1 MRIRKSRQRR
11 AKRKRTRRLRGGGPS
26 FHILITTVGRATL
39 SRMLDS
45 LRKQLTAND
54 GVTIVFDGKDA
65 RAKFDMSE
73 ESMNMPCKVNIIEQE
88 PRLGH
93 YGHHLINKYAPT
105 LSPETTYIM
114 FGDDDDIYIE
124 GAFDILRKA
133 CKDPNTLYIAR
144 VRNEHNFIPE
154 NRIIPNPGMKEIKP
168 NFISKQNGIIPFSQ
182 RASVK
187 MGTDNYTGDYE
198 YYKEL
203 SKKVPVE
210 FLEDIIYN
218 MHPAE

>member
-1 MRIRKSRQRR
+1 
-11 AKRKRTRRLRGGGPS
+11 
-26 FHILITTVGRATL
+26 
-39 SRMLDS
+39 MLDS

-54 GVTIVFDGKDA
+54 GVTIVFDGKAA
-65 RAKFDMSE
+65 RAKLDITE
-73 ESMNMPCKVNIIEQE
+73 ESVNMPCKVNIIEQE
-88 PRLGH
+88 EQLGH

-105 LSPETTYIM
+105 LSPETTYMM
-114 FGDDDDIYIE
+114 FGDDDDIYID

-144 VRNEHNFIPE
+144 ARNEHNFIQE
-154 NRIIPNPGMKEIKP
+154 NRTIPNPGMKEIKP
-168 NFISKQNGIIPFSQ
+168 NFISKQNGIIPFSK

-203 SKKVPVE
+203 STKIPVE